1 MVIDTSAILAILLNE
16 PEKKRFIQI
25 IAEDPVKLISSAS
38 YVEAG
43 IVMTAKYGPAG
54 KHQLLVFL
62 TLAEIT
68 IADVD
73 RDQAKLALDAWQKFG
88 KGNHPAALNY
98 GDCISYALSESRGEP
113 LLFKG
118 NNFSKTDIK
127 SANKNFNA
135 V

>member
-16 PEKKRFIQI
+16 PEKKKFIKI
-25 IAEDPVKLISSAS
+25 IAEDPVKMISAAS

-54 KHQLLVFL
+54 KHQLMVFL
-62 TLAEIT
+62 TSAEIT

-73 RDQAKLALDAWQKFG
+73 MDQAKLALDAWQNFG

-98 GDCISYALSESRGEP
+98 GDCFSLALSQSRGEP

-118 NNFSKTDIK
+118 GDFSKTNVK
-127 SANKNFNA
+127 PAL
-135 V
+135 

>member
-16 PEKKRFIQI
+16 PEKKKFIKI
-25 IAEDPVKLISSAS
+25 IAEDPVKMISAAS

-54 KHQLLVFL
+54 KHQLMVFL
-62 TLAEIT
+62 ALAEIT
-68 IADVD
+68 ITEVD
-73 RDQAKLALDAWQKFG
+73 RDQARLALDAWQNFG

-98 GDCISYALSESRGEP
+98 GDCFSYALSLTSGEP

-118 NNFSKTDIK
+118 GDFSKTNVK
-127 SANKNFNA
+127 PAL
-135 V
+135 